1 MHERMLGS
9 FLQKR
14 MHSLGANTVILYDR
28 LGDKFSNPNP
38 PDLRILVREC
48 IVDRDEG
55 IRCCTYSLQHE
66 RYSYYEALR
75 YYLSSFL

>member
-14 MHSLGANTVILYDR
+14 IHSLGANTVILYDR

-38 PDLRILVREC
+38 QDLTCRILVREC
-48 IVDRDEG
+48 IDFAVVSCVDLLFEVGSILNR
-55 IRCCTYSLQHE
+55 
-66 RYSYYEALR
+66 
-75 YYLSSFL
+75 

>member
-14 MHSLGANTVILYDR
+14 IHSLGANTVILYDR

-38 PDLRILVREC
+38 QDLRILVREC
-48 IVDRDEG
+48 IDFAVVSCVDLLFEVGSILNR
-55 IRCCTYSLQHE
+55 
-66 RYSYYEALR
+66 
-75 YYLSSFL
+75 